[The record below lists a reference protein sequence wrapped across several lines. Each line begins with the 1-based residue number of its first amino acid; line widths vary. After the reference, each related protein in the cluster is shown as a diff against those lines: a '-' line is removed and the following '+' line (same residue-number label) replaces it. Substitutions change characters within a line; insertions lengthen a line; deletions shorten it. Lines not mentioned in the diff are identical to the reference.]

1 MLKELFVLSL
11 MVVIPLNAHAQIV
24 NDGTDH
30 VDVYDYPFDITVLEG
45 GSFTL
50 HNENRTGN
58 INIVSHGWFD
68 RHIALENS
76 TVTVQ
81 LTDEMFPDIYYVS
94 DIMDNSFYST
104 IKVKEIPQPQLN
116 TTSSETVGTYTP
128 FVEEPI
134 VKQNITTIDE
144 IFISNEIN
152 NSYVRMIGIAPQ
164 GLMNFSFFNSNGILI
179 DVYTHT
185 QNNDGKYEVIW
196 RILNNLP
203 NGFYTVEINGEIRSF
218 EWRSINTSN
227 ITPVNIINEPV
238 VEDIN
243 IEEVD
248 KEVLDLRLRIL
259 QVIESIFR
267 IVLD

>member
-81 LTDEMFPDIYYVS
+81 LTDSMFPDTYYVS
-94 DIMDNSFYST
+94 DVMDNSFYST

-128 FVEEPI
+128 FVEEPKEF
-134 VKQNITTIDE
+134 VHVDA
-144 IFISNEIN
+144 
-152 NSYVRMIGIAPQ
+152 V
-164 GLMNFSFFNSNGILI
+164 
-179 DVYTHT
+179 
-185 QNNDGKYEVIW
+185 
-196 RILNNLP
+196 
-203 NGFYTVEINGEIRSF
+203 VEIPAGNPNPEP
-218 EWRSINTSN
+218 
-227 ITPVNIINEPV
+227 TPVQPTVIQPTVQTEMNT
-238 VEDIN
+238 
-243 IEEVD
+243 D

>member
-58 INIVSHGWFD
+58 INIVSHGWLD

-81 LTDEMFPDIYYVS
+81 LTDAMFPDIYYVS
-94 DIMDNSFYST
+94 DVMDNSFYST
-104 IKVKEIPQPQLN
+104 IKVKEIPQPYFN
-116 TTSSETVGTYTP
+116 STTNGTSETYTP
-128 FVEEPI
+128 FVEEP
-134 VKQNITTIDE
+134 KE
-144 IFISNEIN
+144 FIH
-152 NSYVRMIGIAPQ
+152 VDA
-164 GLMNFSFFNSNGILI
+164 
-179 DVYTHT
+179 V
-185 QNNDGKYEVIW
+185 
-196 RILNNLP
+196 
-203 NGFYTVEINGEIRSF
+203 VEIPAGNP
-218 EWRSINTSN
+218 N
-227 ITPVNIINEPV
+227 PEPV
-238 VEDIN
+238 IIQPTVQTEMTT
-243 IEEVD
+243 D

>member
-1 MLKELFVLSL
+1 MLKELFVISL
-11 MVVIPLNAHAQIV
+11 MVIIPLNVHAQIV

-58 INIVSHGWFD
+58 INIVSHGWLD

-81 LTDEMFPDIYYVS
+81 LTDAMFPDTYIIS

-104 IKVKEIPQPQLN
+104 IKVKEIPQPYFN
-116 TTSSETVGTYTP
+116 STTNGTSGTYTP
-128 FVEEPI
+128 FIEEP
-134 VKQNITTIDE
+134 KE
-144 IFISNEIN
+144 FIH
-152 NSYVRMIGIAPQ
+152 VDA
-164 GLMNFSFFNSNGILI
+164 
-179 DVYTHT
+179 V
-185 QNNDGKYEVIW
+185 
-196 RILNNLP
+196 
-203 NGFYTVEINGEIRSF
+203 VEIPAGNP
-218 EWRSINTSN
+218 N
-227 ITPVNIINEPV
+227 PEPV
-238 VEDIN
+238 IIQPTVQPEMTT
-243 IEEVD
+243 D

>member
-24 NDGTDH
+24 GDGTDH

-58 INIVSHGWFD
+58 INIISHGWFD
-68 RHIALENS
+68 KHIALENS

-81 LTDEMFPDIYYVS
+81 LTDAMFPDIYYVS
-94 DIMDNSFYST
+94 DVMDNSFYST

-116 TTSSETVGTYTP
+116 TTTNGTSGTYTP
-128 FVEEPI
+128 FVEEPKEF
-134 VKQNITTIDE
+134 VHVDA
-144 IFISNEIN
+144 
-152 NSYVRMIGIAPQ
+152 V
-164 GLMNFSFFNSNGILI
+164 
-179 DVYTHT
+179 
-185 QNNDGKYEVIW
+185 
-196 RILNNLP
+196 
-203 NGFYTVEINGEIRSF
+203 VEIPAGNP
-218 EWRSINTSN
+218 N
-227 ITPVNIINEPV
+227 PEPV
-238 VEDIN
+238 IIQPTVQPEMTT
-243 IEEVD
+243 D

>member
-1 MLKELFVLSL
+1 MIKLSIIISL
-11 MVVIPLNAHAQIV
+11 MLIVPLSANAQIV

-58 INIVSHGWFD
+58 INIVSNGWFD

-81 LTDEMFPDIYYVS
+81 LTDAMFPDTYYVT

-104 IKVKEIPQPQLN
+104 IIVKEIPQVN
-116 TTSSETVGTYTP
+116 FNATSSETVGTYTP
-128 FVEEPI
+128 FVEEPKEF
-134 VKQNITTIDE
+134 VHVDA
-144 IFISNEIN
+144 
-152 NSYVRMIGIAPQ
+152 V
-164 GLMNFSFFNSNGILI
+164 
-179 DVYTHT
+179 
-185 QNNDGKYEVIW
+185 
-196 RILNNLP
+196 
-203 NGFYTVEINGEIRSF
+203 VEIPAGNPNPEP
-218 EWRSINTSN
+218 
-227 ITPVNIINEPV
+227 TPVQPTVKTEMTT
-238 VEDIN
+238 
-243 IEEVD
+243 D

-267 IVLD
+267 IVLE

>member
-1 MLKELFVLSL
+1 MLKELFVISL
-11 MVVIPLNAHAQIV
+11 MVIIPLNAHAQII

-81 LTDEMFPDIYYVS
+81 LTDAMFPDIYYVS

-134 VKQNITTIDE
+134 V
-144 IFISNEIN
+144 
-152 NSYVRMIGIAPQ
+152 
-164 GLMNFSFFNSNGILI
+164 
-179 DVYTHT
+179 
-185 QNNDGKYEVIW
+185 
-196 RILNNLP
+196 
-203 NGFYTVEINGEIRSF
+203 
-218 EWRSINTSN
+218 
-227 ITPVNIINEPV
+227 
-238 VEDIN
+238 VEDRVVLENTIVEYPKPTTVQPTV
-243 IEEVD
+243 IQPTVQPEMTTD

>member
-76 TVTVQ
+76 TITVQ
-81 LTDEMFPDIYYVS
+81 LTDAMFPDIYYVS

-134 VKQNITTIDE
+134 V
-144 IFISNEIN
+144 
-152 NSYVRMIGIAPQ
+152 
-164 GLMNFSFFNSNGILI
+164 
-179 DVYTHT
+179 
-185 QNNDGKYEVIW
+185 
-196 RILNNLP
+196 
-203 NGFYTVEINGEIRSF
+203 
-218 EWRSINTSN
+218 
-227 ITPVNIINEPV
+227 
-238 VEDIN
+238 VEDRVVLENTIV
-243 IEEVD
+243 EYPKPTTVQPTVQPEMTTD